1 LDFKLDLIFE
11 KARVAH
17 HVMAEDVPV
26 GEASKD
32 EVKEKYADQGYDG
45 KRDKLAGDV
54 VARPCRNGSE
64 NGGIISGW

>member
-1 LDFKLDLIFE
+1 M
-11 KARVAH
+11 V
-17 HVMAEDVPV
+17 EDVLV

-54 VARPCRNGSE
+54 VARPCRNASE